1 MICENSFFCVFC
13 ALIPLEG
20 GFLVYI
26 PMKKQLY
33 ESPEAEVLE
42 IELEYRLL
50 VYQIDNSGQDE
61 YDPNL

>member
-1 MICENSFFCVFC
+1 M
-13 ALIPLEG
+13 
-20 GFLVYI
+20 YI
-26 PMKKQLY
+26 PMKKQWY

-50 VYQIDNSGQDE
+50 GYQIDNTGQDE